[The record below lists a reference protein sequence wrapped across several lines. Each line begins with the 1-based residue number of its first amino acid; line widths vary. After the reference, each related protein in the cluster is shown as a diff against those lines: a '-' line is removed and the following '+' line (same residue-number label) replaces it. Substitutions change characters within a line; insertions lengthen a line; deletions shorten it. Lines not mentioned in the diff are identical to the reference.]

1 MRIIHQGP
9 RASSPDSQAEY
20 TQAIRPRF
28 CLLLE
33 NALQFG
39 GSPYTGLGTPV
50 EKAVIAFEYLGQA
63 SAQLVELLLTE
74 RELNDDYLL
83 AAQDRQGSVLK
94 LDNGVVRKQ
103 FEAFNSLVTRS
114 TLVIHL
120 NVICVRAEH
129 GILPC
134 FSFERLSALQ

>member
-39 GSPYTGLGTPV
+39 GSPYTGLGAIV
-50 EKAVIAFEYLGQA
+50 RF
-63 SAQLVELLLTE
+63 
-74 RELNDDYLL
+74 L
-83 AAQDRQGSVLK
+83 AKCRHESKLHSSV
-94 LDNGVVRKQ
+94 
-103 FEAFNSLVTRS
+103 
-114 TLVIHL
+114 
-120 NVICVRAEH
+120 
-129 GILPC
+129 
-134 FSFERLSALQ
+134 

>member
-39 GSPYTGLGTPV
+39 GSPYTGLGKPQLRQRSERISPTCV
-50 EKAVIAFEYLGQA
+50 RDD
-63 SAQLVELLLTE
+63 AQLEHSDR
-74 RELNDDYLL
+74 RELDVMVFRLGSCASGAEIPLL
-83 AAQDRQGSVLK
+83 PHD
-94 LDNGVVRKQ
+94 
-103 FEAFNSLVTRS
+103 F
-114 TLVIHL
+114 
-120 NVICVRAEH
+120 
-129 GILPC
+129 P
-134 FSFERLSALQ
+134 ERLPAIRRPTQDVLLRALGEGVHEVQPDPPEPLRMGE

>member
-39 GSPYTGLGTPV
+39 GSPYTGLDVLTTPSTTLARNRTGDLSRRCTLHALATPARGRF
-50 EKAVIAFEYLGQA
+50 ELERNNSIALDG
-63 SAQLVELLLTE
+63 
-74 RELNDDYLL
+74 
-83 AAQDRQGSVLK
+83 AAQEDQ
-94 LDNGVVRKQ
+94 
-103 FEAFNSLVTRS
+103 
-114 TLVIHL
+114 
-120 NVICVRAEH
+120 
-129 GILPC
+129 
-134 FSFERLSALQ
+134 